1 MERFIKQNTNN
12 LNATYYPK
20 GELVITKN
28 LLKGGSNLML
38 AWKYTISSL
47 VPNNEQWIYVD
58 AFTGDI
64 VRETPLIYDV
74 NTPCTAQ
81 TRYSGT
87 LGITGDSFAGGF
99 RLRENRNGVNVQT
112 LNLQNS
118 SN

>member
-1 MERFIKQNTNN
+1 M
-12 LNATYYPK
+12 
-20 GELVITKN
+20 
-28 LLKGGSNLML
+28 
-38 AWKYTISSL
+38 
-47 VPNNEQWIYVD
+47 D

-118 SN
+118 SNYANAIDFTNTNASFTDGYEPGANGFFIGIFNVWIRQ